1 MILEDGIEEFVVR
14 SMNLMFQKSDV
25 YERSLSAGSRVLPLL
40 VLLVCILENY
50 YFSFR
55 SLSSGRVSP
64 VS

>member
-1 MILEDGIEEFVVR
+1 MILGDGIEEFVVR

-50 YFSFR
+50 YFSF
-55 SLSSGRVSP
+55 
-64 VS
+64 

>member
-25 YERSLSAGSRVLPLL
+25 YERSLIAGSRVLPLL

-50 YFSFR
+50 YFSF
-55 SLSSGRVSP
+55 
-64 VS
+64 